1 MASRV
6 TRARSVQ
13 AVVYLERHV
22 VSSGYF
28 VSLYNCNDRLY
39 IITLHTNIYC
49 ISFDWVHIRFVNM
62 KFLIVCLYFLI
73 GFSNAADLAKIFK
86 NGMVLQSNPTTAVIW
101 GWQEGNPDD
110 WPPVYLTAD
119 CENEDG
125 IFKINKRFISKKVWV
140 LLRN

>member
-1 MASRV
+1 
-6 TRARSVQ
+6 
-13 AVVYLERHV
+13 
-22 VSSGYF
+22 
-28 VSLYNCNDRLY
+28 
-39 IITLHTNIYC
+39 
-49 ISFDWVHIRFVNM
+49 M

-125 IFKINKRFISKKVWV
+125 MFKINKRFISKKVRV
-140 LLRN
+140 LKISQNPIRFS

>member
-1 MASRV
+1 
-6 TRARSVQ
+6 
-13 AVVYLERHV
+13 
-22 VSSGYF
+22 
-28 VSLYNCNDRLY
+28 
-39 IITLHTNIYC
+39 
-49 ISFDWVHIRFVNM
+49 M

-73 GFSNAADLAKIFK
+73 GLSNAAHLAKIFK

-125 IFKINKRFISKKVWV
+125 MFKINKRFISKKVWV
-140 LLRN
+140 LKIYQLQHCVLLRNSDYQGQRKNMFRSLQKKSQNHIRFDRKKR

>member
-1 MASRV
+1 
-6 TRARSVQ
+6 
-13 AVVYLERHV
+13 
-22 VSSGYF
+22 
-28 VSLYNCNDRLY
+28 
-39 IITLHTNIYC
+39 
-49 ISFDWVHIRFVNM
+49 M

-140 LLRN
+140 LLRNSGLSRATKKHVS

>member
-1 MASRV
+1 
-6 TRARSVQ
+6 
-13 AVVYLERHV
+13 
-22 VSSGYF
+22 
-28 VSLYNCNDRLY
+28 
-39 IITLHTNIYC
+39 
-49 ISFDWVHIRFVNM
+49 M

-73 GFSNAADLAKIFK
+73 GLSNAADLAKIFK

-125 IFKINKRFISKKVWV
+125 IFKINKRFISKKVTV
-140 LLRN
+140 LKLCQFNLIKFFLSWYRFFGHFLGR